1 MWIPNDPASID
12 HIVIAERPNTS
23 MYISI
28 FKQNLIY
35 QKFIVSMIKHEFIN
49 RELAYLLICECTST
63 VRHISLLIFIR
74 FFYDIMEINL
84 AISNHQRLFYQ
95 FLPPSPPR
103 FAFHATIQIEILKY
117 TDELKLQ
124 KRQLLFIKSP
134 DRFLPITLPT
144 VTL

>member
-1 MWIPNDPASID
+1 MWIPNDSASID

-49 RELAYLLICECTST
+49 RELAYLLICECAST

-95 FLPPSPPR
+95 FLPPPLLLASR
-103 FAFHATIQIEILKY
+103 STQLFKLK
-117 TDELKLQ
+117 
-124 KRQLLFIKSP
+124 
-134 DRFLPITLPT
+134 FLSIRTN
-144 VTL
+144 

>member
-35 QKFIVSMIKHEFIN
+35 QNEIYSFDEFIN
-49 RELAYLLICECTST
+49 RELAYLLICECAST

-95 FLPPSPPR
+95 FSPPLLLASR
-103 FAFHATIQIEILKY
+103 STQLFKLK
-117 TDELKLQ
+117 
-124 KRQLLFIKSP
+124 
-134 DRFLPITLPT
+134 FLSIRTN
-144 VTL
+144 